1 VYFTPCVTED
11 KTKTT
16 LQEDKMNCEKNKLQG
31 VTQNPPTLQG
41 VKAY

>member
-16 LQEDKMNCEKNKLQG
+16 LQEDKMNREKKKIAG
-31 VTQNPPTLQG
+31 V
-41 VKAY
+41 